1 MATRAEQIRK
11 RLQQG
16 EEAKERVLSG
26 MYNQPKTPVATV
38 NPRTQAIRSYVPPDP
53 AGTPMKDLM
62 NQFPSINPME
72 SSLMRGVSGDKAAQR
87 TWEQNSGMKFKP
99 IQGPPAPPQLSE
111 YEKGLQEI
119 EAKRPDGF
127 LGNLYDYTVRPVAW
141 AGNAAFYGNPVGNFV
156 TRAVGTGAET
166 VLGSPSARPG
176 TTGNATA
183 DKIADI
189 TGTIGGVAGL
199 AFNPAAAGVRGQN
212 LVTGPLEAARAALST
227 GAGQNAQRLLS
238 TGINKVAPRMS
249 TQTAD
254 RLARTGLEGAMTG
267 GIGGVAAGLV
277 QGQDSNQ
284 DIARNALLGAGLGAA
299 GDMAFG
305 TLSNLFKKNG
315 ISEKEVAE
323 ILALP
328 EPRSQSRIRE
338 ASARSQNAYG
348 ADPIINPY
356 TFELPDASPGL
367 RAQAA
372 NAQAGRAEVRQINQT
387 LNELESQY
395 EQRVIEEYKF
405 LKESRDTRRGVAQGN
420 LQRNT
425 TGDVVGR
432 SGRMSNNPLWYQ
444 QFYKANGKAPSNK
457 DLYQLARDRVDNGFQ
472 DESGFVPSWRQEVGY
487 DEQLQAY
494 QGVRDNLQ
502 GSIREMDPALNV
514 TDKPIV
520 TQSLKDLRREGSP
533 PRPRKTVQ
541 ETATSAD
548 IGYVDSLDIPEFL
561 LRRNGAKR
569 SSTPA
574 DPLPVTSAPTS
585 DPIMRPGQLE
595 EKSGLGILSNDTGS
609 QLVTESR
616 IRDRLYQVLDNAE
629 KEARERI
636 RKRRGRLNSNP
647 LPEWTDYTIIGA
659 AKLGKG
665 TIKFADWT
673 EEMVKEF
680 GESFRPQAERVFQ
693 AAKEELRRAERLAS
707 KEGQEAA
714 AFNSQDIGDVDTF
727 AQKISQNPTK
737 KKQSFAQRTEKIRT
751 QMIDDLAPLEGLEK
765 RVRGSVSSAEDS
777 LYKSARLFRGMPAKA
792 NQVVKER
799 LGPVVDAVEKSGFS
813 TYELGYYTLA
823 RHAKDVNAAGYKS
836 GFTNREIESV
846 LQRYNTPEMEKARQE
861 LVKVNN
867 DMLNELA
874 DAGVISRELYNTLTD
889 RWKNY
894 VPLFRAMEDEGVE
907 FGGGLSKALAN
918 VASPIK
924 ALKGSERK
932 VIDPLE
938 NMVKNIFQ
946 STSAAERNR
955 VAQQLARL
963 AKDDV
968 EEIYI
973 RKLGPDEEVGRKNVV
988 NVKVNGE
995 NVKYEVEPEVYKA
1008 LLNLDQESG
1017 NMLIRMFQK
1026 PASLLRAGAT
1036 LTPEFSLRNPMRDIM
1051 QAYVVSKSG
1060 FNPITDFGAGL
1071 IQSITK
1077 GDLYKQWVKD
1087 MGDFG
1092 NVISMD
1098 RNVHKEAL
1106 KRVLKE
1112 KPSKKFVN
1120 ILTGKS
1126 LLDLLRV
1133 ITDTTE
1139 SATKVGE
1146 YRAALRKGESRQEAA
1161 YRSRDI
1167 MDFGRSGVSIR
1178 QMNKVI
1184 AFLNANLQGK
1194 SKLLRALKEDWLGVT
1209 TRAAVGVTLPTVGVF
1224 FLQKYYSN
1232 DVQKKTIEES
1242 PDWLRNSF
1250 WLVPVPGTDQVA
1262 RIPKPFDL
1270 AAIFANAPE
1279 RALQYAYDKD
1289 KEAFDGF
1296 AKQSLSE
1303 AAIPVQIT
1311 GLLPFFEGMANY
1323 SSFRQGSIIPMAE
1336 AGREFRDQYDPVNTT
1351 ETAKL
1356 LARGAEALT
1365 GGEGAFKNFSS
1376 PRIMDNTIKGLT
1388 AGLGTYATS
1397 AIDSLLEGKVLGK
1410 QVYKPV
1416 IDKPEKPEK
1425 RIEQRPLAKAFLV
1438 DPLQGGKS
1446 TEIFYEAREK
1456 LTKQKNSANF
1466 NETKFDSEKKR
1477 TLKRLDKISSSMSN
1491 ITKEI
1496 RAVERDTSLTPAQ
1509 KRNQIEPLIQE
1520 RNELARNAVQDYD
1533 LKKYKK

>member
-53 AGTPMKDLM
+53 AGAPMKDLM

-72 SSLMRGVSGDKAAQR
+72 SSLMRGVSGDKSAQK
-87 TWEQNSGMKFKP
+87 TWEQNSGIKFKP
-99 IQGPPAPPQLSE
+99 IQGPPAPPQPSE
-111 YEKGLQEI
+111 YEKGIQEI
-119 EAKRPDGF
+119 NAKRPDGF
-127 LGNLYDYTVRPVAW
+127 MGNLYDVTVRPFATANNW
-141 AGNAAFYGNPVGNFV
+141 LWYGNPVGNFA

-176 TTGNATA
+176 TTGNARA

-189 TGTIGGVAGL
+189 AGTIGGVAGL
-199 AFNPAAAGVRGQN
+199 AFNPAAAGVKGQG
-212 LVTGPLEAARAALST
+212 LVTGPLEAARAALNT
-227 GAGQNAQRLLS
+227 GAGQGAQRLLA
-238 TGINKVAPRMS
+238 TGINKAAPRMS
-249 TQTAD
+249 AGTAD
-254 RLARTGLEGAMTG
+254 RLARTGIEGSIAG
-267 GIGGVAAGLV
+267 GIGSVGAGLV

-284 DIARNALLGAGLGAA
+284 EIVRNALLGVGLGGI
-299 GDMAFG
+299 GDMA
-305 TLSNLFKKNG
+305 
-315 ISEKEVAE
+315 ISSAGAGLRRLEQRRPDPVVNTIVA
-323 ILALP
+323 P
-328 EPRSQSRIRE
+328 EMQNPSRVAQE
-338 ASARSQNAYG
+338 A
-348 ADPIINPY
+348 ADEP
-356 TFELPDASPGL
+356 FELPPDGWFK
-367 RAQAA
+367 R
-372 NAQAGRAEVRQINQT
+372 
-387 LNELESQY
+387 
-395 EQRVIEEYKF
+395 
-405 LKESRDTRRGVAQGN
+405 KESDTAPF
-420 LQRNT
+420 LPIEKEA
-425 TGDVVGR
+425 DDILR
-432 SGRMSNNPLWYQ
+432 S
-444 QFYKANGKAPSNK
+444 
-457 DLYQLARDRVDNGFQ
+457 VQ
-472 DESGFVPSWRQEVGY
+472 DER
-487 DEQLQAY
+487 L
-494 QGVRDNLQ
+494 
-502 GSIREMDPALNV
+502 
-514 TDKPIV
+514 
-520 TQSLKDLRREGSP
+520 
-533 PRPRKTVQ
+533 
-541 ETATSAD
+541 
-548 IGYVDSLDIPEFL
+548 
-561 LRRNGAKR
+561 
-569 SSTPA
+569 
-574 DPLPVTSAPTS
+574 
-585 DPIMRPGQLE
+585 
-595 EKSGLGILSNDTGS
+595 
-609 QLVTESR
+609 
-616 IRDRLYQVLDNAE
+616 RDRLYRVLDNAE
-629 KEARERI
+629 IEARERI
-636 RKRRGRLNSNP
+636 QKRRGQLNSNP
-647 LPEWTDYTIIGA
+647 IPEWTDYTIIGA

-673 EEMVKEF
+673 EEMVKDF
-680 GESFRPQAERVFQ
+680 GENFRPQAERVYQ
-693 AAKEELRRAERLAS
+693 AAKEELRRAERMAS
-707 KEGQEAA
+707 KEGQEAVV
-714 AFNSQDIGDVDTF
+714 FNSQDIGDVDTF
-727 AQKISQNPTK
+727 AQKISQKPTK
-737 KKQSFAQRTEKIRT
+737 KKQSFSQRTEKLRT

-765 RVRGSVSSAEDS
+765 RVRGSVASAEDS

-813 TYELGYYTLA
+813 TDELGYYTLA

-836 GFTNREIESV
+836 GFTNREIEAV

-874 DAGVISRELYNTLTD
+874 DAGVISRELYDTLSE

-924 ALKGSERK
+924 ALKGSEKK

-946 STSAAERNR
+946 STSSAERNR
-955 VAQQLARL
+955 VAQQLDKL
-963 AKDDV
+963 AKYDV
-968 EEIYI
+968 DEEFI
-973 RKLGPDEEVGRKNVV
+973 RKLGPDEDVGRKNVV
-988 NVKVNGE
+988 NVKINGE
-995 NVKYEVEPEVYKA
+995 NVKYEVPPEVYKA
-1008 LLNLDQESG
+1008 MMNLDQESG
-1017 NMLIRMFQK
+1017 NMLIRILQK

-1092 NVISMD
+1092 NIISMD

-1106 KRVLKE
+1106 QRVLKE

-1120 ILTGKS
+1120 VLTGRS
-1126 LLDLLRV
+1126 MINLLRL

-1178 QMNKVI
+1178 QTNKVI
-1184 AFLNANLQGK
+1184 AFLNANIQGK
-1194 SKLLRALKEDWLGVT
+1194 SKLLRAIKEDPIGVT

-1242 PDWLRNSF
+1242 PDWLKNSF

-1279 RALQYAYDKD
+1279 RALQYAYDND

-1296 AKQSLSE
+1296 AKQSLTE

-1311 GLLPFFEGMANY
+1311 GLLPFIEGMANY
-1323 SSFRQGSIIPMAE
+1323 SFFRQGSIIPMGE

-1410 QVYKPV
+1410 QAFKPIV
-1416 IDKPEKPEK
+1416 DKPEKPGK
-1425 RIEQRPLAKAFLV
+1425 RIEQKPLAKAFLV

-1446 TEIFYEAREK
+1446 TEIFYDVREK

-1466 NETKFDSEKKR
+1466 NESNFDPVKKQ
-1477 TLKRLDKISSSMSN
+1477 TLKLLDKISSDMSN

-1496 RAVERDTSLTPAQ
+1496 RAIERDTTLTPAQ

-1520 RNELARNAVQDYD
+1520 RNELARNAVKDFD
-1533 LKKYKK
+1533 LKSFKK

>member
-38 NPRTQAIRSYVPPDP
+38 SPRTQAIRSYVPPDP

-72 SSLMRGVSGDKAAQR
+72 SSLMRGVSGDKAAQK
-87 TWEQNSGMKFKP
+87 TWEQNSGIKFKP
-99 IQGPPAPPQLSE
+99 IQGPPAPPQPSE
-111 YEKGLQEI
+111 YEKVLQDI
-119 EAKRPDGF
+119 ESKRPDGF
-127 LGNLYDYTVRPVAW
+127 WGNVYDYTVAPW
-141 AGNAAFYGNPVGNFV
+141 TKINNTIWYGNDAGNFV

-176 TTGNATA
+176 TTGNARA

-189 TGTIGGVAGL
+189 AGTIGGVAGL
-199 AFNPAAAGVRGQN
+199 AFNPAAAGVKGQG
-212 LVTGPLEAARAALST
+212 LVTGPLEAARAALNT
-227 GAGQNAQRLLS
+227 GAGQGAQRLLA
-238 TGINKVAPRMS
+238 TGINKAAPRMS
-249 TQTAD
+249 AGTAD
-254 RLARTGLEGAMTG
+254 RLARTGIEGSIAG
-267 GIGGVAAGLV
+267 GIGNVGAGLV

-284 DIARNALLGAGLGAA
+284 EIVRNALLGVGLGGI
-299 GDMAFG
+299 GDMA
-305 TLSNLFKKNG
+305 
-315 ISEKEVAE
+315 ISSAGAGLRRLEQRR
-323 ILALP
+323 P
-328 EPRSQSRIRE
+328 EPVVNTSVAPEIKNPSRVAQE
-338 ASARSQNAYG
+338 ASEE
-348 ADPIINPY
+348 P
-356 TFELPDASPGL
+356 FELPPDGWFKRKEAEAVPNLPIEKEADDIL
-367 RAQAA
+367 RS
-372 NAQAGRAEVRQINQT
+372 V
-387 LNELESQY
+387 
-395 EQRVIEEYKF
+395 
-405 LKESRDTRRGVAQGN
+405 
-420 LQRNT
+420 
-425 TGDVVGR
+425 
-432 SGRMSNNPLWYQ
+432 
-444 QFYKANGKAPSNK
+444 
-457 DLYQLARDRVDNGFQ
+457 Q
-472 DESGFVPSWRQEVGY
+472 DER
-487 DEQLQAY
+487 
-494 QGVRDNLQ
+494 
-502 GSIREMDPALNV
+502 M
-514 TDKPIV
+514 
-520 TQSLKDLRREGSP
+520 
-533 PRPRKTVQ
+533 
-541 ETATSAD
+541 
-548 IGYVDSLDIPEFL
+548 
-561 LRRNGAKR
+561 
-569 SSTPA
+569 
-574 DPLPVTSAPTS
+574 
-585 DPIMRPGQLE
+585 
-595 EKSGLGILSNDTGS
+595 
-609 QLVTESR
+609 
-616 IRDRLYQVLDNAE
+616 RDRLYRVLDNAE
-629 KEARERI
+629 IEARERI
-636 RKRRGRLNSNP
+636 QKRRGQLNSNP
-647 LPEWTDYTIIGA
+647 IPEWTDYTIIGA

-673 EEMVKEF
+673 EEMVKDF
-680 GESFRPQAERVFQ
+680 GENFRPQAERVYQ
-693 AAKEELRRAERLAS
+693 AAKEELRRAERMAS
-707 KEGQEAA
+707 KEGQEAVV
-714 AFNSQDIGDVDTF
+714 FNSQDIGDVDTF
-727 AQKISQNPTK
+727 AQKISQKPTK
-737 KKQSFAQRTEKIRT
+737 KKQSFSQRTEKLRT

-765 RVRGSVSSAEDS
+765 RVRGTVASAEDS

-813 TYELGYYTLA
+813 TDELGYYTLA

-836 GFTNREIESV
+836 GFTNREIEAV

-874 DAGVISRELYNTLTD
+874 DAGVISRELYDTLTE

-924 ALKGSERK
+924 ALKGSEKK

-946 STSAAERNR
+946 STSSAERNR
-955 VAQQLARL
+955 VAQQLAKL
-963 AKDDV
+963 AKDDTDAAF
-968 EEIYI
+968 I
-973 RKLGPDEEVGRKNVV
+973 RKLGPDEAVGRKNVV

-1017 NMLIRMFQK
+1017 NMLIRILQK

-1051 QAYVVSKSG
+1051 QAFVVSKSG
-1060 FNPITDFGAGL
+1060 FNPLIDFPIGIIESIAGRDTNSKL
-1071 IQSITK
+1071 LNVLKKPLGK
-1077 GDLYKQWVKD
+1077 GELYKQWVKD

-1092 NVISMD
+1092 NIISMD
-1098 RNVHKEAL
+1098 RDAHKEAL
-1106 KRVLKE
+1106 QRVLKE
-1112 KPSKKFVN
+1112 KPSRKFVN
-1120 ILTGKS
+1120 VLTGKS
-1126 LLDLLRV
+1126 LLNLLRV

-1178 QMNKVI
+1178 QTNKVI
-1184 AFLNANLQGK
+1184 AFLNANIQGK
-1194 SKLLRALKEDWLGVT
+1194 SKLLRAIKEDPIGVT

-1242 PDWLRNSF
+1242 PDWLKNSF

-1311 GLLPFFEGMANY
+1311 GLLPFIEGMANY
-1323 SSFRQGSIIPMAE
+1323 SFFRQGSIIPMGE
-1336 AGREFRDQYDPVNTT
+1336 QSREFRDQYDPVNTT

-1356 LARGAEALT
+1356 LARGAESLT
-1365 GGEGAFKNFSS
+1365 GGKGAFGNFSS
-1376 PRIMDNTIKGLT
+1376 PRIMDNTLKGLT

-1446 TEIFYEAREK
+1446 TEIFYEVREK

-1520 RNELARNAVQDYD
+1520 RNDLARNAVQEYD